1 MENLETIIAVLI
13 ALSVASERLV
23 EIIKGFFK
31 WLDKENEDEQQER
44 FRKIVL
50 QLMAVVAGIVT
61 SLLAYPAM
69 SGLNFFPKEKPG
81 QIFMI
86 IALGLLASG
95 GSGFWNSFQ
104 TYVRKAKDLK
114 STEEKIMKIDEE
126 MKLKNLTQG
135 KQTQSNQP

>member
-1 MENLETIIAVLI
+1 MDNLEAIMAVLI

-31 WLDKENEDEQQER
+31 WLDKENADEKQER
-44 FRKIVL
+44 YRKIVL
-50 QLMAVVAGIVT
+50 QVMAVAAGIVS
-61 SLLAYPAM
+61 SLLAYPAI
-69 SGLNFFPKEKPG
+69 SGLAFFPTEKTG
-81 QIFMI
+81 QTLMI

-114 STEEKIMKIDEE
+114 STAEKIMKMDEE
-126 MKLKNLTQG
+126 MKLQELTLS
-135 KQTQSNQP
+135 KQTSGHQP